1 MVTLAVASIKPS
13 DNVLSVPLII
23 ASASKPQSFDISYV
37 IDTCN
42 GVSVEFCVDDVLVGI
57 VDDVSL
63 LIVGASVLLVLG
75 DIDRVVGLVVV
86 SLLIVGL
93 VVSIPLTGG
102 RVPLLIGDNDDRV
115 VVGLAVDSE
124 PPSGEEVP
132 VMLGDN
138 DDERVVGLV
147 VVTLPTLGVAV
158 LPSGE
163 GVPPL
168 EIGESDTVGLPV
180 TAIGDN
186 VLSLVTGEN
195 VGLTVVAAV
204 IGDKV
209 PSESVGLL
217 DDTVSFPVVGGQVND
232 GDG

>member
-1 MVTLAVASIKPS
+1 
-13 DNVLSVPLII
+13 
-23 ASASKPQSFDISYV
+23 V

-63 LIVGASVLLVLG
+63 LIVGASVPLVLG
-75 DIDRVVGLVVV
+75 DTESVVGLVVV
-86 SLLIVGL
+86 SFSIVGL

-102 RVPLLIGDNDDRV
+102 RVPLLLGDVDDRI
-115 VVGLAVDSE
+115 VVGLVVVLE
-124 PPSGEEVP
+124 PPSGEAVP
-132 VMLGDN
+132 AMLGDN
-138 DDERVVGLV
+138 DDESVVGLV
-147 VVTLPTLGVAV
+147 VVTLPTL
-158 LPSGE
+158 GE

-186 VLSLVTGEN
+186 VPSLVTGES
-195 VGLTVVAAV
+195 VGLTVVAV

-232 GDG
+232 GDGYAVTVGEYVGHS

>member
-13 DNVLSVPLII
+13 DSVLSVPLII

-57 VDDVSL
+57 VDDVLL

-75 DIDRVVGLVVV
+75 DIDRVVGLVELVV
-86 SLLIVGL
+86 LLPLIVGL
-93 VVSIPLTGG
+93 VVSILLTGG
-102 RVPLLIGDNDDRV
+102 RVPLLIGDVDDRV

-132 VMLGDN
+132 AILGDN

-147 VVTLPTLGVAV
+147 VVTLPIFGGAV

-186 VLSLVTGEN
+186 VPSLVTG
-195 VGLTVVAAV
+195 
-204 IGDKV
+204 
-209 PSESVGLL
+209 ESVGLL